1 MPTAAAV
8 VSGINN
14 ILDDGNLAVLLG
26 GQRNVAESSGVSA
39 LLPVETRIEQSGD
52 AVVDGGLFNQATN
65 LERLLV
71 ATALP
76 VACILLFSAFRG
88 QGQQ

>member
-39 LLPVETRIEQSGD
+39 LLPVETRMEQSGD
-52 AVVDGGLFNQATN
+52 AVVDGG
-65 LERLLV
+65 
-71 ATALP
+71 AL
-76 VACILLFSAFRG
+76 
-88 QGQQ
+88 